1 VSAQPSAVRAEPSVG
16 APSPDSGVRRR
27 VEGSHGSRGSR
38 GGSHG
43 RRRSSRRR
51 RWLWPAGLGL
61 LLLVVA
67 FVAVVAD
74 AYYQS
79 YRVYQQLRQIQP
91 KLAAARQSLSKGR
104 IPTGDPFAQASGI
117 AAQAQTDLDRAR
129 PTLGLAAAI
138 PFVNR
143 PIVAVRRAT
152 EAAGEE
158 SQAATIVRD
167 IVRDL
172 LGDSALGG
180 RGRGAPVFRNGRVDV
195 ALLGTL
201 APRLSELIRHLKAGD
216 RAIRAIPSVP
226 FTSRVE
232 DLKAEALQESTR
244 AIALARRGLAV
255 IRLVPSFLGAQG
267 DRTYFLALQQNAALR
282 GTGGSVLAYA
292 ILRVS
297 DGAMTLERFGPIAEI
312 DGNRAGVPVRL
323 DPRVA
328 WYTRNAGV
336 RSRIANGVDYSPD
349 FPLAAA
355 TWQAQ
360 VQKSTGIRVD
370 GAIALDPFAVAAVLR
385 GSPPIR
391 VSALPTPVT
400 ARNVVS
406 VVENEQFRLSHA
418 QQVIL
423 PGQLIQRSFRLI
435 TDPPDV
441 VKLLNDLGSAM
452 SQKRVQIW
460 SADPAQERFLRD
472 LGWGGSLRRGT
483 GDYLNLVQ
491 NNRLSNKIDYYAH
504 QSVLYTVRIRDDG
517 SASSTCTVTLR
528 NAVPATEQDVGIAGP
543 SPYTGWTR
551 AMMNLY
557 VPKGATFVGVD
568 PADVGGPLVEKVKP
582 PGFVQHVEGPFRV
595 LTQTMAADAGQTAR
609 LTFRYTVPGVVQ
621 RTARGRVYRINV
633 QHQPLVN
640 PAELTIR
647 VILPKD
653 AGTVDSPGWIAR
665 GGTASYSTILTRDFT
680 AELAF

>member
-1 VSAQPSAVRAEPSVG
+1 MAF
-16 APSPDSGVRRR
+16 
-27 VEGSHGSRGSR
+27 
-38 GGSHG
+38 
-43 RRRSSRRR
+43 
-51 RWLWPAGLGL
+51 
-61 LLLVVA
+61 LV
-67 FVAVVAD
+67 VVAD
-74 AYYQS
+74 GYYQS
-79 YRVYQQLRQIQP
+79 YQVYRQLRRVQP
-91 KLAAARQSLSKGR
+91 QFSAARESLSKGR
-104 IPTGDPFAQASGI
+104 IPPGDPFARASGI
-117 AAQAQTDLDRAR
+117 AAQAQADLDHAR
-129 PTLGLAAAI
+129 PTLGLAGAI

-158 SQAATIVRD
+158 AQAATIVRD

-172 LGDSALGG
+172 LGDGALGG
-180 RGRGAPVFRNGRVDV
+180 RAHGAPVFHDGRVDV
-195 ALLGTL
+195 ALLQGL
-201 APRLSELIRHLKAGD
+201 APRLSELIRHLEAGD

-226 FTSRVE
+226 FTSRVA

-244 AIALARRGLAV
+244 AIALARRGLSV
-255 IRLVPSFLGAQG
+255 IRLVPSFLGADG
-267 DRTYFLALQQNAALR
+267 DRAYFLALQQNAALR

-297 DGAMTLERFGPIAEI
+297 DGALSLERFGPIAEI
-312 DGNRAGVPVRL
+312 DGNRRGVPVRL

-355 TWQAQ
+355 TWRAQ
-360 VQKSTGIRVD
+360 VTKATGIRVD
-370 GAIALDPFAVAAVLR
+370 GAIALDPFAVAAVLK

-441 VKLLNDLGSAM
+441 IKLVNDLGSAM
-452 SQKRVQIW
+452 SQKRIQIW

-472 LGWGGSLRRGT
+472 LGWDGGLRRGA
-483 GDYLNLVQ
+483 GDYLNVVQ
-491 NNRLSNKIDYYAH
+491 ENRLSNKIDYYAH
-504 QSVLYTVRIRDDG
+504 QSVVYTVRVRDDG
-517 SASSTCTVTLR
+517 SVSSTCAVTLR
-528 NAVPATEQDVGIAGP
+528 NAVPATERDVGIAGP
-543 SPYTGWTR
+543 APYTGWTR

-557 VPKGATFVGVD
+557 VPKGARFVGVE
-568 PADVGGPLVEKVKP
+568 PTEVGGPLVEKVKP
-582 PGFVQHVEGPFRV
+582 PGFAQHVEGAFRV
-595 LTQTMAADAGQTAR
+595 LTHTMAADVGDSAT
-609 LTFRYTVPGVVQ
+609 LTFRYTVPGAVIRAQ
-621 RTARGRVYRINV
+621 GGRVYRLTV

-640 PAELTIR
+640 PADLTIR
-647 VILPKD
+647 VVLPSD
-653 AGTVDSPGWIAR
+653 AGTVDSPGWTVR
-665 GGTASYSTILTRDFT
+665 NGTATYATVLTRDI
-680 AELAF
+680 AIELAF